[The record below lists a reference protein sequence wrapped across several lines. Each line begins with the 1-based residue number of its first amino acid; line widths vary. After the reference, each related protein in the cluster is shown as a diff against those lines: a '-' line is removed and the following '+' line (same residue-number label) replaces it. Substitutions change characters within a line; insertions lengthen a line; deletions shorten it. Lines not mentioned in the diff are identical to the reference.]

1 MHMHRAAALADRG
14 RRIHAPIRKP
24 RHENDN
30 NYDDVDD
37 DDDVWI
43 WMRLL
48 LKHLDFLQLYTAAL
62 KQIMSERIAD

>member
-1 MHMHRAAALADRG
+1 MHRAGERG
-14 RRIHAPIRKP
+14 RHMYRRDP
-24 RHENDN
+24 RHDN
-30 NYDDVDD
+30 
-37 DDDVWI
+37 DVWI